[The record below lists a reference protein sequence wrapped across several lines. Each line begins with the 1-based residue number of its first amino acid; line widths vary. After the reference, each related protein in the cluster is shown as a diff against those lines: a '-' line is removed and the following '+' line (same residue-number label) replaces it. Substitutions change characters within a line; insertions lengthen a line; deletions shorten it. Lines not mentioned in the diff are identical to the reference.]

1 MGYAIARA
9 SIRRGA
15 EVILISGPSCLEQP
29 HGLKSFFRVETAQE
43 MRDAMFKHLTETD
56 VVIMAA
62 APADFSPEKKEKTK
76 INKTDKLLVNLRDTP
91 DILSEIGKLKKK
103 TIAGW
108 FCCGNWRKA

>member
-9 SIRRGA
+9 CIRRGA

-43 MRDAMFKHLTETD
+43 MRDAMFKCLTETD

-76 INKTDKLLVNLRDTP
+76 INKSEKLSIELKNTP
-91 DILSEIGKLKKK
+91 DILSEAGKLKK
-103 TIAGW
+103 
-108 FCCGNWRKA
+108 